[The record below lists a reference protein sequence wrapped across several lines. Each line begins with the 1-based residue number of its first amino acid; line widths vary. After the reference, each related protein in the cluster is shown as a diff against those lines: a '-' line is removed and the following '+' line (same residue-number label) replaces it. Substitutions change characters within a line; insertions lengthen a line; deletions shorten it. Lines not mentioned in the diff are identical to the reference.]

1 MVSVSASQDMV
12 DLDVTS
18 ANQVIGAIQTANHAA
33 AVTPEVRL
41 ASAHPT
47 ENVLA
52 CPTSPDVLVTS
63 VHPAI
68 SNIQNASV
76 SYLVDKC
83 LNREKN
89 LFTLRNFS
97 NQAAIAI
104 HRDPSEFLVITKG
117 VVNVVA
123 ILTDID
129 VITVAKDFTTTP
141 LAKVMFKKIL
151 NCYPNCE

>member
-1 MVSVSASQDMV
+1 MVSVSASQDMA

-47 ENVLA
+47 ENVRA

-76 SYLVDKC
+76 SY
-83 LNREKN
+83 
-89 LFTLRNFS
+89 FS
-97 NQAAIAI
+97 
-104 HRDPSEFLVITKG
+104 R
-117 VVNVVA
+117 
-123 ILTDID
+123 
-129 VITVAKDFTTTP
+129 
-141 LAKVMFKKIL
+141 
-151 NCYPNCE
+151 